1 MNTPKEYR
9 QRAADCLKLASEAQE
24 IYAPAALT
32 DLATEFL
39 DITDKIEHRS
49 KRDQSGRGH

>member
-32 DLATEFL
+32 DLATESL
-39 DITDKIEHRS
+39 T
-49 KRDQSGRGH
+49 